1 MKKIF
6 IKSMMALG
14 VLISTQSF
22 AQTIIQEPLLDKI
35 QKTNIINLGYRSTA
49 IPLSYVEGA
58 SKPKGY
64 AVEIC
69 ELMIE
74 QMKKDYNLPN
84 LRINYVELNYDDRFD
99 KIQSGAADLE
109 CADSTNNAERREK
122 VDFTVPHFIAGIK
135 ILTRTDE
142 NIAKLTDLKNKRVA
156 VAPTSTTF
164 EILNDYNTTRN
175 LNVRIIESS
184 DDAKSMLMVENKE
197 VDAFLVDD
205 ILLYAYAAQ
214 SANPEA
220 FKVVGDFLSVK
231 PLAIVF
237 RKNDPNFKIYA
248 DKFMVQLMRSPKM
261 MEIYNK
267 WFNTELTVINGKK
280 MNTPPSAL
288 FLDLL
293 RYPTAIVGN

>member
-1 MKKIF
+1 
-6 IKSMMALG
+6 MMALG